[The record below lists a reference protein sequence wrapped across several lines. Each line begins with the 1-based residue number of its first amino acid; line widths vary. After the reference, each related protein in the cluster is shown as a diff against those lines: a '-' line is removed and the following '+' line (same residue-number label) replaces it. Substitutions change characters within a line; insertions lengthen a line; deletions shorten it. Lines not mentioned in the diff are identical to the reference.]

1 MLHNTAKQDLNQEA
15 GSVLSFTPG
24 QKIEKKLKD
33 LHGLV
38 VESCGKLEDMSDDE
52 KEYIHH
58 CAFISSIGASTRIE
72 NAVLTDQEIDWV
84 DSTLTADGKPSAFEE
99 KKAIILDKLSKDR
112 ERSVEEVAGCR
123 DTLATI
129 YLQSTEMVPLSETV
143 IRGLHHELL
152 RYYPAAL
159 KYAGSY
165 KDAPNRVVAVDH
177 QTGKESILLDPAPP
191 GIMTDTAMA
200 DLVGWYNSMV
210 QKHPWPLLVAT
221 EFVFRFLA
229 IHPFRDGNGRLGR
242 ALFLLVLLQSDD
254 SCLARIVPYI
264 SIDRQIERNR
274 PLYYSVL
281 HQGSDGRFESDPEKY
296 NYEPVTWFLLK
307 IFESALA
314 DIAVYRLRYADL
326 RQLSETAMAVLGTFK
341 SNPERRL
348 KVADV
353 AEITGLPRRTIQYA
367 LRTLVKKQFLQILGR
382 GAGTRYQLV
391 F

>member
-1 MLHNTAKQDLNQEA
+1 M
-15 GSVLSFTPG
+15 LSFTPG

-33 LHGLV
+33 LQGLM
-38 VESCGKLEDMSDDE
+38 VENYGKLEEMSDDE

-84 DSTLTADGKPSAFEE
+84 DSTLSADGKPSAFDE
-99 KKAIILDKLSKDR
+99 KKSFILDKLSKDR

-129 YLQSTEMVPLSETV
+129 YLQSAEMFPLTETIV
-143 IRGLHHELL
+143 RGLHHELL
-152 RYYPAAL
+152 RYYSAAS

-177 QTGKESILLDPAPP
+177 QTGKESIVLDPAPP
-191 GIMTDTAMA
+191 GILTEMSMTD
-200 DLVGWYNSMV
+200 LVDWYNGV
-210 QKHPWPLLVAT
+210 IQWHPWPLLVAT

-254 SCLARIVPYI
+254 KYISGIVPYI
-264 SIDRQIERNR
+264 SIDRHIEQNR
-274 PLYYSVL
+274 SLYYSVL
-281 HQGSDGRFESDPEKY
+281 HQSSNGTFESDPERY

-314 DIAVYRLRYADL
+314 DIAVYSLRYTDL
-326 RQLSETAMAVLGTFK
+326 RKLSETAISVLETFK
-341 SNPERRL
+341 SNPEKRL
-348 KVADV
+348 KVAEV
-353 AEITGLPRRTIQYA
+353 AEITDLPRRTVQYA
-367 LRTLVKKQFLQILGR
+367 LRALVNKKFLQILGK